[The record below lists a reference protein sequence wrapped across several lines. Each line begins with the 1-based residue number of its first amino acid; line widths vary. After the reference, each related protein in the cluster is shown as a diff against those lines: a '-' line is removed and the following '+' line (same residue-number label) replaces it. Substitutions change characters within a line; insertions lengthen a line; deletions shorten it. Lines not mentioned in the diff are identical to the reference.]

1 MIPSPLEA
9 VVFDMDGLLLDTEA
23 VYRVAIREACA
34 GLGYEMADPFYLSL
48 IGTPDETSNA
58 MLLAHFGASFPLRD
72 FHLGCRERFD
82 GLCREGVP
90 LRPGAGELLRVLVR
104 RGIPRGVA
112 TSTSRRTAEDHLA
125 RAGIRD
131 HVDVLVTRSDVT
143 QGKPHPESFLK
154 VAAAFGAAPA
164 RCLALEDSY
173 NGVRAAAAA
182 GMATVMVPDM
192 LPPTEEIR
200 ALCVGVVESLE
211 VIARALDPTAAAS
224 ALN

>member
-34 GLGYEMADPFYLSL
+34 GLGYEMAEPFYLSL
-48 IGTPDETSNA
+48 IGTPDETSDA
-58 MLLAHFGASFPLRD
+58 MMLAQFGAAFPLRD
-72 FHLGCRERFD
+72 FHLGCRAQFE

-90 LRPGAGELLRVLVR
+90 LRPGAEELLRVLVR

-125 RAGIRD
+125 RAGIRGQL
-131 HVDVLVTRSDVT
+131 DVLVTRSDVT
-143 QGKPHPESFLK
+143 HGKPHPESFLK
-154 VAAAFGAAPA
+154 AAAALGAAPA
-164 RCLALEDSY
+164 RCLALEDSH

-200 ALCVGVVESLE
+200 ALCVGVVDSLD
-211 VIARALDPTAAAS
+211 VIARALEPIAVAVAS
-224 ALN
+224 S